1 MPRLI
6 RTKIAAQF
14 LQLNCHHL
22 NLDIQHFATISYHIK
37 RDKFIFLLHQ
47 ENIITKRETGL
58 DYQNDIPFFFLYVSS
73 SQSELQKLL
82 LKMVLKTTLT
92 KSQKGGGSNHSFV
105 DNTKDSSTRNHNY
118 NLNICGS
125 SVDTTLPFFFSN
137 SASRLTLY
145 MSSSSVLPT
154 YLIQILEKC
163 NLEKR

>member
-22 NLDIQHFATISYHIK
+22 TLDIEHFATISYHIK
-37 RDKFIFLLHQ
+37 ADNFIFCLLQFLTSRKHYHKQ
-47 ENIITKRETGL
+47 SSLIIL
-58 DYQNDIPFFFLYVSS
+58 FFLSS
-73 SQSELQKLL
+73 SQLDLQKLI
-82 LKMVLKTTLT
+82 LKLVLKTTLT

-137 SASRLTLY
+137 SASRLTL
-145 MSSSSVLPT
+145 
-154 YLIQILEKC
+154 
-163 NLEKR
+163 